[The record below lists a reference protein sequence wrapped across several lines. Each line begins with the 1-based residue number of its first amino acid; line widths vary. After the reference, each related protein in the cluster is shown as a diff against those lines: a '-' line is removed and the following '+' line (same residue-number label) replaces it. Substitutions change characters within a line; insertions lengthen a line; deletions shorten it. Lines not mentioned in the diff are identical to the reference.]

1 MNAAVPLMQ
10 AVPCG
15 ARQSCLQPPFQAAVP
30 HRARQAASAN
40 ARQTQRRETSSDRA
54 AIVAFLGSHSGP
66 FHCFG
71 SRGGSPQLGSAN
83 ARETQNAF
91 NPMMQAVQGGSGQS
105 CLPALFE
112 PALPHLA
119 SQSRNPSAGG
129 KQRRSYIT
137 HRRKPSSDG
146 AALPRFAASQPGS
159 SDCAG
164 PREALTQYAVQPRP
178 ARWHGPRGARQSCL
192 RPLFESM
199 LPQSASQPSPRI
211 PAKGRN
217 AVTPTMEP
225 RPAHWHKSPLFES
238 TLQSRNPN
246 VCEKQRRSSVT
257 LLRNPSPGGAAL
269 PQSALQTV
277 AANSSERQNSVTP
290 TMQSRPAH
298 WHVPCVAP
306 LFEAASA
313 GVLATRKGGRA

>member
-71 SRGGSPQLGSAN
+71 SRGVSPQLGSAN

-199 LPQSASQPSPRI
+199 L
-211 PAKGRN
+211 
-217 AVTPTMEP
+217 
-225 RPAHWHKSPLFES
+225 
-238 TLQSRNPN
+238 QSRNPN
-246 VCEKQRRSSVT
+246 VCEKQHRSSVT

-277 AANSSERQNSVTP
+277 AANSSEQQNIVTP
-290 TMQSRPAH
+290 AMQSRPAH
-298 WHVPCVAP
+298 WHVPCGAP

>member
-1 MNAAVPLMQ
+1 
-10 AVPCG
+10 
-15 ARQSCLQPPFQAAVP
+15 
-30 HRARQAASAN
+30 
-40 ARQTQRRETSSDRA
+40 
-54 AIVAFLGSHSGP
+54 
-66 FHCFG
+66 
-71 SRGGSPQLGSAN
+71 
-83 ARETQNAF
+83 
-91 NPMMQAVQGGSGQS
+91 MMQAVQGASGQS

-199 LPQSASQPSPRI
+199 LPQSASQPSP
-211 PAKGRN
+211 
-217 AVTPTMEP
+217 
-225 RPAHWHKSPLFES
+225 LFKS

-246 VCEKQRRSSVT
+246 VCEKQRRFLATRPRNPSPGGAALPQSALQAVAANSSEQQNTVTPAMQPPCEKQHRSSVT

-277 AANSSERQNSVTP
+277 AANSSEQQNIVTP
-290 TMQSRPAH
+290 AMQSRPAH
-298 WHVPCVAP
+298 WHVPCGAP

>member
-1 MNAAVPLMQ
+1 MNAAIPMMQSVPG
-10 AVPCG
+10 G
-15 ARQSCLQPPFQAAVP
+15 ARQSCLQPPFRAAVP

-71 SRGGSPQLGSAN
+71 SRGVSPQLGSAN

-91 NPMMQAVQGGSGQS
+91 NPMMQAVQGASGQS

-129 KQRRSYIT
+129 KQRRSYVT

-164 PREALTQYAVQPRP
+164 PREAL
-178 ARWHGPRGARQSCL
+178 
-192 RPLFESM
+192 
-199 LPQSASQPSPRI
+199 PQSASQPSPRI

-217 AVTPTMEP
+217 AVTPTIEP
-225 RPAHWHKSPLFES
+225 RPAHWHRSPLFES

-246 VCEKQRRSSVT
+246 ACEKQRHSSVT

>member
-1 MNAAVPLMQ
+1 MNAAIPMMQSVPG
-10 AVPCG
+10 G
-15 ARQSCLQPPFQAAVP
+15 ARQSCLQPPFRAAVP

-40 ARQTQRRETSSDRA
+40 ARQTQRRETSSGRA

-71 SRGGSPQLGSAN
+71 FRGGSPQFGRAN
-83 ARETQNAF
+83 TRETQNAF
-91 NPMMQAVQGGSGQS
+91 NPMMQAVQGASGQS

-129 KQRRSYIT
+129 KQRRSYVT

-199 LPQSASQPSPRI
+199 LPQSASQPSP
-211 PAKGRN
+211 
-217 AVTPTMEP
+217 
-225 RPAHWHKSPLFES
+225 LFKS

-246 VCEKQRRSSVT
+246 VCEKRHRSSVT

-290 TMQSRPAH
+290 TMQSRPVH
-298 WHVPCVAP
+298 WHVPCGAP